1 MKAKKIAGALII
13 ALTMGVGVIAYAD
26 TTQNENSATQNNCVE
41 RREGFRKLTNK
52 RGYEIMEDVLS
63 KRLQMS
69 KEDIQK
75 LKAEGKS
82 YYEIAKEKG
91 VTDEELRT
99 LIKNERIS
107 IVDEAV
113 KEGKITK
120 EEGDKIKEKIENN
133 NCEPGKGM
141 NKKGK
146 GEGQGQGRGQ
156 GKGQGKG
163 KNQGF
168 CELNNK

>member
-26 TTQNENSATQNNCVE
+26 TTQNENPATQNNSVE

-63 KRLQMS
+63 KRLQMP

-82 YYEIAKEKG
+82 YYEIAKEK
-91 VTDEELRT
+91 E
-99 LIKNERIS
+99 
-107 IVDEAV
+107 
-113 KEGKITK
+113 
-120 EEGDKIKEKIENN
+120 
-133 NCEPGKGM
+133 
-141 NKKGK
+141 
-146 GEGQGQGRGQ
+146 
-156 GKGQGKG
+156 
-163 KNQGF
+163 
-168 CELNNK
+168 